1 MKATFKLLFFVQK
14 TKMKADGTAPILARV
29 TVNGDMVTFSTQKSV
44 KPDRWDSKAQRTPGR
59 NQEEKDINSALD
71 KIQTS
76 AQNAYYDILAIGM
89 DVTPD
94 RIKMRAMGTEEK
106 VPHSFMELSN
116 MFIKDYKELVLAQ
129 GSGKETLFR
138 YQVVQNRV
146 VEFMKAEYK
155 VTDMPL
161 DGIDKRFLD
170 KFYLWLRSTHN
181 NANNTAVKLLQK
193 MASIFKMGRDNGWI
207 HKNPFAQIKLHLDPV
222 DRSYLTKEE
231 IEKVYNKQFTS
242 KRLEA
247 VRDMFIFCC
256 YTGLAYIDLKQ
267 LTEEEII
274 EKQDGRKW
282 IVTHR
287 QKTKTNV
294 NVPLLDIPLMLLEKY
309 KGQGKNGHVFPV
321 LSNQKM
327 NDYIKEII
335 AICDID
341 KDITCHSARHT
352 FATTVTLENGV
363 PIESVSKM
371 LGHTNIKTTQIYARI
386 TDQKIAGDMDNLAAK
401 IGGQHPTPPEPSA
414 MSKGITVKARRQA
427 VEIPTFRMVS
437 GL

>member
-1 MKATFKLLFFVQK
+1 MKATFKMLFFVQK
-14 TKMKADGTAPILARV
+14 TKMKSDGTAPILARV
-29 TVNGDMVTFSTQKSV
+29 TVNGDMSTFSTKEFIE
-44 KPDRWDSKAQRTPGR
+44 PDRWDSKMQRTPGKTQR
-59 NQEEKDINSALD
+59 EKDINSHLD
-71 KIQTS
+71 KLLTS
-76 AQNAYYDILAIGM
+76 AQNAYYDIVATGIDLTA
-89 DVTPD
+89 D
-94 RIKMRAMGTEEK
+94 RIKIKVTGTEEK
-106 VPHSFMELSN
+106 TPHSFGELSDI
-116 MFIKDYKELVLAQ
+116 FIKDYQDLVLAQ
-129 GSGKETLFR
+129 GTGKESLFR
-138 YQVVQNRV
+138 YKVCQNRV
-146 VEFMKAEYK
+146 FEFMREEYK
-155 VTDMPL
+155 VKDMPL

-170 KFYLWLRSTHN
+170 KLYLWLRTKYN
-181 NANNTAVKLLQK
+181 TANNTTVKLMQK
-193 MASIFKMGRDNGWI
+193 LASIIKMGRDNGWVQ
-207 HKNPFAQIKLHLDPV
+207 KNPFAQVRLHLDPV
-222 DRSYLTKEE
+222 DRSYLSKEE
-231 IEKVYNKQFTS
+231 LDIVYNKEFTS

-256 YTGLAYIDLKQ
+256 YTGLAYIDMKH
-267 LTEEEII
+267 LTYEEIV
-274 EKQDGRKW
+274 EKQDGKKW

-294 NVPLLDIPLMLLEKY
+294 NVPLLDIPLMLIKKY
-309 KGQGKNGHVFPV
+309 EGQGKDGHVFPV

-341 KDITCHSARHT
+341 KDITWHSARHT

-401 IGGQHPTPPEPSA
+401 IAGQHTTPPEPSA
-414 MSKGITVKARRQA
+414 MSKGTTTKARRQLIEVPA
-427 VEIPTFRMVS
+427 FRLAS

>member
-1 MKATFKLLFFVQK
+1 MLFFIQK
-14 TKMKADGTAPILARV
+14 TRIKPDGKAPILARI
-29 TVNGDMVTFSTQKSV
+29 TVNGNMSTFSTQESIE
-44 KPDRWDSKAQRTPGR
+44 PDRWDSKAQRTVGR
-59 NQEEKDINSALD
+59 TEAEKDINSHLD
-71 KIQTS
+71 KLLT
-76 AQNAYYDILAIGM
+76 ATQNSYYDLLATEM
-89 DVTPD
+89 DVNAD
-94 RIKMRAMGTEEK
+94 RLKMKATGTEDK
-106 VPHSFMELSN
+106 VPHTFVELSN
-116 MFIKDYKELVLAQ
+116 LYIKDYEELVRIQ

-138 YQVVQNRV
+138 YKVCQSRVLDFMHDEYQV
-146 VEFMKAEYK
+146 K
-155 VTDMPL
+155 DMPL
-161 DGIDKRFLD
+161 DSIDKRFLD
-170 KFYLWLRSTHN
+170 KFYLWLRTKHN
-181 NANNTAVKLLQK
+181 NANNTAVKLMQK
-193 MASIFKMGRDNGWI
+193 VATMFKMGRDNGWI
-207 HKNPFAQIKLHLDPV
+207 LKNPFAQVRMHLDPV

-231 IEKVYNKQFTS
+231 LEIVYNKQFTS
-242 KRLEA
+242 QRLEA
-247 VRDMFIFCC
+247 VRDMFIFSC
-256 YTGLAYIDLKQ
+256 YTGLAYIDMKQ
-267 LTEEEII
+267 LTEEEIV
-274 EKQDGRKW
+274 EKQDGQKW

-294 NVPLLDIPLMLLEKY
+294 NVPLLDIPLMLIEKY
-309 KGQGKNGHVFPV
+309 KGRGRNGLVFPV

-371 LGHTNIKTTQIYARI
+371 LGHTNIKTTQLYARI
-386 TDQKIAGDMDNLAAK
+386 TDQKIAGDMSNLAAK
-401 IGGQHPTPPEPSA
+401 IGGQHTTPPEPSA